1 MTKAWR
7 KDQLG
12 VVIGQELIDLI
23 RTRMKD
29 PRVGFASVT
38 DVELT
43 ADLRHAKVFV
53 SVMGTEEE
61 QKQSL
66 ESLNRATGFL
76 RHELAQRLTIRHTP
90 ELSFKLDQ
98 SIARGVHLV
107 DLLNKVGSE
116 SRVAAPQGDAVGGAS
131 HEPSSDEGDDG
142 D

>member
-7 KDQLG
+7 QDQLG

-23 RTRMKD
+23 RTRMND

-43 ADLRHAKVFV
+43 SDLRHAKVFV

-66 ESLNRATGFL
+66 QSLNRATGFL

-107 DLLNKVGSE
+107 DLMNKVGAE
-116 SRVAAPQGDAVGGAS
+116 SRAAAAS
-131 HEPSSDEGDDG
+131 APVEDEASEQPSPSSTEEDD
-142 D
+142 

>member
-7 KDQLG
+7 QDQLG

-23 RTRMKD
+23 RTRMND

-43 ADLRHAKVFV
+43 SDLRHAKVFV

-66 ESLNRATGFL
+66 QSLNRATGFL

-107 DLLNKVGSE
+107 DLMNKVGAE
-116 SRVAAPQGDAVGGAS
+116 
-131 HEPSSDEGDDG
+131 
-142 D
+142 

>member
-7 KDQLG
+7 QDQLG

-53 SVMGTEEE
+53 SVMGSEEE

-107 DLLNKVGSE
+107 DLMNKVGREAS
-116 SRVAAPQGDAVGGAS
+116 AASLQTDAAEGLSQEIAP
-131 HEPSSDEGDDG
+131 PSPDDR

>member
-7 KDQLG
+7 QDQLG

-53 SVMGTEEE
+53 SVMGSEEE

-66 ESLNRATGFL
+66 DSLNRATGFL

-90 ELSFKLDQ
+90 ELTFKLDQ

-107 DLLNKVGSE
+107 DLMNKVGRE
-116 SRVAAPQGDAVGGAS
+116 SRAASPQTDAAERLS
-131 HEPSSDEGDDG
+131 QEIAPPSPDDH